1 MAAQPS
7 SAAGALDFLNL
18 VGLLKKLKRTGWVRE
33 GVHLPESVAGKQQVT
48 CDFIF
53 FSTLSRSLLL
63 CILCHA
69 RLTQTDHQYRMGIM
83 SFLITDPTIDAHRC
97 MMVALVHDL
106 AEALAG
112 DITPLDGVTEV
123 DKAELE
129 LRSLKTMLA
138 TLSAEHSASAELIL
152 SCFLEYEQGKTR
164 EALVVKD
171 FDKFEMILQAD
182 EYERG
187 A

>member
-1 MAAQPS
+1 
-7 SAAGALDFLNL
+7 
-18 VGLLKKLKRTGWVRE
+18 
-33 GVHLPESVAGKQQVT
+33 
-48 CDFIF
+48 
-53 FSTLSRSLLL
+53 
-63 CILCHA
+63 
-69 RLTQTDHQYRMGIM
+69 
-83 SFLITDPTIDAHRC
+83 

-112 DITPLDGVTEV
+112 DITPLDGVTDI

-138 TLSAEHSASAELIL
+138 TLGAEHSASAELIL
-152 SCFLEYEQGKTR
+152 SSYLEYEQGKTR

-187 A
+187 AYHSFCLLM

>member
-1 MAAQPS
+1 
-7 SAAGALDFLNL
+7 
-18 VGLLKKLKRTGWVRE
+18 
-33 GVHLPESVAGKQQVT
+33 
-48 CDFIF
+48 
-53 FSTLSRSLLL
+53 
-63 CILCHA
+63 
-69 RLTQTDHQYRMGIM
+69 MGIM
-83 SFLITDPTIDAHRC
+83 SFLITDPSIDAHRC

-112 DITPLDGVTEV
+112 DITPMDGVTDV

-138 TLSAEHSASAELIL
+138 TLGAEHSASAELIL
-152 SCFLEYEQGKTR
+152 SCFLEYEQGQTR